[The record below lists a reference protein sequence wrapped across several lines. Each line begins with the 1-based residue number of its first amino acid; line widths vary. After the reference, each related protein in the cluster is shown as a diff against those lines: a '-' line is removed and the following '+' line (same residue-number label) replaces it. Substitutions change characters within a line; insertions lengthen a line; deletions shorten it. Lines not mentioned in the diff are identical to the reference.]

1 MKISKAVYES
11 KTITSKQWAM
21 SLRAVWRVAPELNRL
36 ALGDLANVNNC
47 EMY

>member
-11 KTITSKQWAM
+11 KTIISKQWAM
-21 SLRAVWRVAPELNRL
+21 SLTAVWRVAHELNRL
-36 ALGDLANVNNC
+36 ALGIVANVNNC